1 MTSSSPSAELKV
13 DPPEPARTATDQR
26 AEHPHRVRRPLHE
39 QLDRHR
45 ADADPIRT
53 ALLRRIVAV
62 GLVAMA
68 IERTG
73 LVCANIHAVLQDAD
87 AIYKAETDLAGR
99 LYDLSFSAEYGHG
112 SAREAIDAIRASRKH
127 ADRAVVAAAAGN
139 ALMAARHEAQAVAAD
154 ADAARMLQRAEGYTS
169 DLLSGLESAA
179 ASVEAAVSHARSLVD
194 LDDSSPAA
202 QIHAKIATQSE
213 ALQAYVQRA
222 REVRSRVPGSRDP
235 AELQVAAEHFLAL
248 RHEFEEGSGRAQEI
262 ASDATGYSTTI

>member
-1 MTSSSPSAELKV
+1 MV
-13 DPPEPARTATDQR
+13 
-26 AEHPHRVRRPLHE
+26 
-39 QLDRHR
+39 
-45 ADADPIRT
+45 
-53 ALLRRIVAV
+53 
-62 GLVAMA
+62 

-73 LVCANIHAVLQDAD
+73 LVCADIHAVRQDAD

-99 LYDLSFSAEYGHG
+99 LYDLSFVAEYGHG
-112 SAREAIDAIRASRKH
+112 STSEAIDAIRASRTH

-179 ASVEAAVSHARSLVD
+179 ASVESAVSRARSLVD
-194 LDDSSPAA
+194 LNDSSPAA
-202 QIHAKIATQSE
+202 QIHTKIATQPE
-213 ALQAYVQRA
+213 ALRAYAQRA
-222 REVRSRVPGSRDP
+222 QEVRSRIPGSRDP
-235 AELQVAAEHFLAL
+235 VQLQVAVEHFLAL